1 MKAFAIEIF
10 KQLFGF
16 SSSREDKIIL
26 TNHALSRMYEYGLD
40 ERTIKDVFRN
50 GKKKRPGMIIQRY
63 YEYAVGIYYK
73 YEGGKYLITT
83 CWKGGER

>member
-1 MKAFAIEIF
+1 MKAFAIEIL

-16 SSSREDKIIL
+16 SSSRVGKIIL

-40 ERTIKDVFRN
+40 ARTIKDVFRN
-50 GKKKRPGMIIQRY
+50 GKEKKSGMIVQKY

-83 CWKGGER
+83 CWKEVRN

>member
-1 MKAFAIEIF
+1 MKTFAIEIL

-16 SSSREDKIIL
+16 SSPREGKIIL
-26 TNHALSRMYEYGLD
+26 TNHAISRMYEYGLD

-50 GKKKRPGMIIQRY
+50 GKERKPGMIIQTY

-73 YEGGKYLITT
+73 YEEGKYLITT